1 MIIRDYHPSDI
12 SQVEALWKETSI
24 YTEERGDTDTI
35 IQRCNSNGGRFLVIE
50 DPATNS
56 IAGTSWM
63 TFDGR
68 RVLLHHFAIKP
79 SSQGKGLGRLLALES
94 LKFARELDCPMKLEV
109 HRDNQPAIN
118 LYKSLG
124 FLAFDDYDLFMILD
138 PGAPLA
144 SILSTDKHEIN
155 GP

>member
-1 MIIRDYHPSDI
+1 MIIRDYRQSDFP
-12 SQVEALWKETSI
+12 QVEVLWKETCI
-24 YTEERGDTDTI
+24 YTEERGETDTI
-35 IQRCNSNGGRFLVIE
+35 IQRCNSHGGKFLVME
-50 DPATNS
+50 DPATS
-56 IAGTSWM
+56 LIVGTSWL

-79 SSQGKGLGRLLALES
+79 SSQGKGLGQSLALES

-109 HRDNQPAIN
+109 HQDNQPAIS

-124 FLAFDDYDLFMILD
+124 FLAFEDYNIFMILD

-144 SILSTDKHEIN
+144 SIL
-155 GP
+155 